1 MLLVLMHLYL
11 SFFFLSIQ
19 LFSVLSFVAASQS
32 WLWVFSQMFICR
44 LSSEI
49 LVSHLCLSCFSVCAA
64 AFAHMQLPAG
74 DSLHVRCWCWKFS
87 VWFRWGSSLDWAW
100 SRQGVWHP
108 RSRLSVSL
116 SLHVIRAAG
125 VYVGLCH
132 PQRPLFLLESCCF
145 CQDSDLSA
153 SCFQSFLN

>member
-1 MLLVLMHLYL
+1 M
-11 SFFFLSIQ
+11 Q

-49 LVSHLCLSCFSVCAA
+49 LVSHLCLSCFSVCPSAA
-64 AFAHMQLPAG
+64 CSCFCSHAASSRRFSPCQMFPH
-74 DSLHVRCWCWKFS
+74 CWKFS

-132 PQRPLFLLESCCF
+132 PERPLFLLESCCF